1 MVPETVYITYLIV
14 RCLYVFIIHNNVR
27 GVHPRIME
35 IADLKRQMKYVA
47 PCFNIIQNGEK

>member
-47 PCFNIIQNGEK
+47 PCFNIIQSGEK